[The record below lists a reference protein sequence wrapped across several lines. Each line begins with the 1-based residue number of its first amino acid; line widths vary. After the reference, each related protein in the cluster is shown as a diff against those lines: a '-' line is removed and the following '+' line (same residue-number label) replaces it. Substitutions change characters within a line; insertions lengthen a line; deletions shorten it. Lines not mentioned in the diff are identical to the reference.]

1 MMNRVDPIQPAGG
14 RPVED
19 RLKPVVKLLSW
30 IPSIVFI
37 VLILSLILYTLTPVI
52 QPSKPSSVFD
62 AVAGWLARLL
72 AAVYRSYFPS
82 QLNTFNVVCL
92 VMLAAF
98 LLYMLSPLP
107 LGYGL
112 ATAYV
117 TGIIAYFAGALITGF
132 LSGIGR
138 FWAGGVAEPAPMTPS
153 YGFGVGDFFMAGLL
167 FLLYMSGKLVM
178 LIWRWASGQ
187 APAMLII
194 IAAVNGL
201 TLLSMWLDRGQS
213 RIAGAYRLPEKA
225 LLKYSA
231 LGGGLGVIAG
241 ALILRHK
248 TGHVGLLASVILASA
263 AGLFIL
269 LGGLIA

>member
-1 MMNRVDPIQPAGG
+1 
-14 RPVED
+14 
-19 RLKPVVKLLSW
+19 
-30 IPSIVFI
+30 
-37 VLILSLILYTLTPVI
+37 
-52 QPSKPSSVFD
+52 
-62 AVAGWLARLL
+62 
-72 AAVYRSYFPS
+72 
-82 QLNTFNVVCL
+82 
-92 VMLAAF
+92 
-98 LLYMLSPLP
+98 
-107 LGYGL
+107 
-112 ATAYV
+112 
-117 TGIIAYFAGALITGF
+117 
-132 LSGIGR
+132 
-138 FWAGGVAEPAPMTPS
+138 MTPS

-194 IAAVNGL
+194 MVAVNGL